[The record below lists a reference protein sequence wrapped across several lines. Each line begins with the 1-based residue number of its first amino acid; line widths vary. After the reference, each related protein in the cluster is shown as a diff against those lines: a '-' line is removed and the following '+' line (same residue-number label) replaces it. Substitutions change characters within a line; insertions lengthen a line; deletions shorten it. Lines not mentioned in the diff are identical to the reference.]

1 MQGNV
6 TFDPLAFA
14 EPVLNPEITE
24 ILDLESGE
32 FLDVATFISR
42 SRYDRLVA
50 ERVSIR
56 ENLANKPR
64 FGCALCATP
73 VYLVASREKR
83 FFFRH
88 CREDGSCPS
97 ITRSGS
103 CHRRFDD
110 WRHRSFW
117 LAGQS
122 VAAARHLEQIETAA
136 SRGAL
141 KISTT

>member
-14 EPVLNPEITE
+14 EPVLKPEIAE
-24 ILDLESGE
+24 ILDLEDGE

-42 SRYDRLVA
+42 RRYDRLVA

-56 ENLANKPR
+56 ENLADRPR

-97 ITRSGS
+97 NNQRACYPKPRVRS
-103 CHRRFDD
+103 
-110 WRHRSFW
+110 
-117 LAGQS
+117 
-122 VAAARHLEQIETAA
+122 LEQRDSFGKAV
-136 SRGAL
+136 AL
-141 KISTT
+141 DPRSCQPQTT